1 MESIAIKLAGGS
13 RYINIITVG
22 GPSSEGIRYRA
33 SSMQTFA
40 QTDLRWKFYNRYSRR
55 NGSETNGIKMR
66 AQKYSFPLI
75 VRIIRVSR
83 VQLLFNLRTSITR
96 YRVTAL
102 CVSQPIAAQ
111 WIFIGRNSTARGKF
125 IAQRD
130 ILLRRCII
138 TRISLHRGNDTLGF
152 TLYIRSNPV

>member
-1 MESIAIKLAGGS
+1 MVLRAKAFGIERPLCRLSLKLIFVGNFTIDIAVKTDPKRTELRCA
-13 RYINIITVG
+13 RKNIQ
-22 GPSSEGIRYRA
+22 P
-33 SSMQTFA
+33 
-40 QTDLRWKFYNRYSRR
+40 
-55 NGSETNGIKMR
+55 
-66 AQKYSFPLI
+66 FPLI
-75 VRIIRVSR
+75 VPCIIRVSR

-102 CVSQPIAAQ
+102 RVSQPIAAQ

-130 ILLRRCII
+130 VLLRRCII

-152 TLYIRSNPV
+152 TLYIRSNPVQG